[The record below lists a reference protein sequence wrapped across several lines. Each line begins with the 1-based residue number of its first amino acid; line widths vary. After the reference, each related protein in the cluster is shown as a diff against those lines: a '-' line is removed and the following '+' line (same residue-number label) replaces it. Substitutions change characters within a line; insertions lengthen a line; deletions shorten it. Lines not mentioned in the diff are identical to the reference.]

1 VNQAFGQEQRV
12 IWALWASAAIVAVG
26 GFLPLVFGGTS
37 SRITSVIIPFAVGA
51 IGLAACALFHSQ
63 GRITTSVIYFVAG
76 LAIVY
81 GLLSMF
87 SLPVR
92 LAALGECPA
101 LPAPCTTG
109 LPRPLTD
116 GENNGLGA
124 AAACGIASLM
134 LGFYGLVTA
143 YRRPVEQHA
152 APPVRRIPPME
163 KAAAAPQDSAG
174 PVETVETK
182 PEPVVAKVEAAPE
195 PKAEEEPEH
204 PAHDDEELP
213 ELPPHESGTP
223 TT

>member
-1 VNQAFGQEQRV
+1 
-12 IWALWASAAIVAVG
+12 
-26 GFLPLVFGGTS
+26 
-37 SRITSVIIPFAVGA
+37 
-51 IGLAACALFHSQ
+51 
-63 GRITTSVIYFVAG
+63 
-76 LAIVY
+76 
-81 GLLSMF
+81 MF

-163 KAAAAPQDSAG
+163 KAAAAPQDPAA
-174 PVETVETK
+174 PAETK

-195 PKAEEEPEH
+195 PKAEEEAEH

>member
-1 VNQAFGQEQRV
+1 VNQALGQEQRV

-37 SRITSVIIPFAVGA
+37 SRIAGVIIPFAVGA
-51 IGLAACALFHSQ
+51 IGIAACALFHSQ

-81 GLLSMF
+81 GLLSIF

-92 LAALGECPA
+92 LAALGTCPV

-124 AAACGIASLM
+124 AAACGIAALM

-143 YRRPVEQHA
+143 YRRPVQQEA

-163 KAAAAPQDSAG
+163 KAAAPQIPAE
-174 PVETVETK
+174 PVEAK
-182 PEPVVAKVEAAPE
+182 PEAVLAKVESAPAAA
-195 PKAEEEPEH
+195 AEEEPEL
-204 PAHDDEELP
+204 PAHDEEELP